1 MRWTAVLALFL
12 VCTSAAWAAGPD
24 DQYLDIYNE
33 ILQADNLQQNGKSA
47 PAAAKYLE
55 AQSALQHLQTEHP
68 RWNPEVVHF
77 RLDYLAEKLQ
87 ALGKFAP
94 ALAAPAPAA
103 PAPAAPPS
111 AQLQQQISG
120 LQEQIRA
127 LNAANGELQNK
138 LKEALSVQP
147 AAVSPLELTKAEQKI
162 VALEKERDLLKVDLA
177 QAKAAQPPST
187 ASPDALAQL
196 SAERDKLKAQLAART
211 KELADAEAHGDADVL
226 AAHAA
231 LREARKQRDD
241 LEKKLAAATRGAD
254 TTAPPAA
261 PFKPVTPAN
270 SPPPTDP
277 PADPPAAATPADP
290 KHAVH
295 SSKDLPPGA
304 GALMADAL
312 RASMERDYAT
322 AEQKYREILR
332 QDENNVYVLA
342 HLANAQF
349 AANRLDDCEKTI
361 AKALALDADD
371 PPSLYFLGILRYRQ
385 EKLDAAL
392 DALSRSAKF
401 NPTNAGTQNYLGCV
415 LADKGL
421 RPAAES
427 ALRKALQ
434 LDPDYGDAHYNL
446 ALVYAGEK
454 PPSPALARWHY
465 DRAVTL
471 GHTKNPDLEKML
483 PPAK

>member
-1 MRWTAVLALFL
+1 
-12 VCTSAAWAAGPD
+12 
-24 DQYLDIYNE
+24 
-33 ILQADNLQQNGKSA
+33 
-47 PAAAKYLE
+47 
-55 AQSALQHLQTEHP
+55 
-68 RWNPEVVHF
+68 
-77 RLDYLAEKLQ
+77 
-87 ALGKFAP
+87 
-94 ALAAPAPAA
+94 
-103 PAPAAPPS
+103 
-111 AQLQQQISG
+111 
-120 LQEQIRA
+120 
-127 LNAANGELQNK
+127 
-138 LKEALSVQP
+138 
-147 AAVSPLELTKAEQKI
+147 
-162 VALEKERDLLKVDLA
+162 
-177 QAKAAQPPST
+177 
-187 ASPDALAQL
+187 
-196 SAERDKLKAQLAART
+196 
-211 KELADAEAHGDADVL
+211 
-226 AAHAA
+226 
-231 LREARKQRDD
+231 
-241 LEKKLAAATRGAD
+241 LEKKLAAATRGAGNS
-254 TTAPPAA
+254 APPAA
-261 PFKPVTPAN
+261 SFKPVTPAN

-332 QDENNVYVLA
+332 QDKNNVYVLA

-361 AKALALDADD
+361 TKALAVDADD

-401 NPTNAGTQNYLGCV
+401 NPTNSGTQNYLGIV
-415 LADKGL
+415 LAEKGL
-421 RPAAES
+421 RPAAET

-434 LDPDYGDAHYNL
+434 LDPNYADAHYNL

-471 GHTKNPDLEKML
+471 GHAKNPDLEKML
-483 PPAK
+483 PPAN